1 MIDLHCHI
9 LSGMDD
15 GARSAEESLAMA
27 EMAIS
32 DGITHV
38 VATPHSSNEYR
49 FDFAAVRRT
58 ALAWITR
65 GLVHFVASDA
75 HNLTSRPHKLR
86 AAYDVVRA
94 EFGEEKAEAL
104 FLTNPLAA
112 FEGRPLPHVPEIV
125 EEQAKKKWFLF

>member
-1 MIDLHCHI
+1 MIPWSRPRQAGCPA
-9 LSGMDD
+9 
-15 GARSAEESLAMA
+15 ARQ
-27 EMAIS
+27 
-32 DGITHV
+32 
-38 VATPHSSNEYR
+38 
-49 FDFAAVRRT
+49 AAR
-58 ALAWITR
+58 AWITR

-104 FLTNPLAA
+104 FVTNPLAA

-125 EEQAKKKWFLF
+125 EELAKRKWFLFF